1 MWKRKTPMEKELAL
15 LARQEARYLKKRQE
29 QSESGLNEFLA
40 DKVPDKL
47 QGTLE
52 RAFEKA
58 FALVFEKGAPVIE
71 KTYNKEEI
79 EKNYKIKNY
88 AAQLKGDRKSLK
100 EVRNQAAN
108 AGKSNT
114 LASAAAGL
122 GMGVIGV
129 GIPDIPVFTG
139 FLLRSIYQIALKYGC
154 SYETENEKKWIMLLI
169 QGAVA
174 YGKEQKEIDRQID
187 VYLYEGQFVKPEPKE
202 EVIKK
207 TARALSKEFLYTK
220 FLQGI
225 PVVGVIGGAYDFKY
239 MNEITTYAELKYRK
253 RYYAGMNV

>member
-58 FALVFEKGAPVIE
+58 FALVFEKGVPVIE

-100 EVRNQAAN
+100 EVRNHAAN

-202 EVIKK
+202 EVISK
-207 TARALSKEFLYTK
+207 TARALSKELLYTK